1 MRALFLALA
10 LAALLGAG
18 TAFAQTE
25 TPAPD
30 AAPTPQAAAP
40 APSPTPTPAYKF
52 VWLPTPS
59 PNAPADHAPQIRE
72 IDLGDQTLVTPGEL
86 RVRVKTSRDVTSV
99 TARTLGREIGIP
111 RQDAGVF
118 VLSGMVPAVPAFL
131 SGRTFDVDFVAAT
144 DDGRTATVTLPLG
157 LQ

>member
-30 AAPTPQAAAP
+30 AAPTPQATAP

-99 TARTLGREIGIP
+99 TARTLGREIGIRARTRACSCSAAWCP
-111 RQDAGVF
+111 RF
-118 VLSGMVPAVPAFL
+118 RRS
-131 SGRTFDVDFVAAT
+131 
-144 DDGRTATVTLPLG
+144 
-157 LQ
+157 